1 MFGLRKYIFS
11 GRYPMPVSAKME
23 GNLQGGEWCTH
34 RVQSTVLEFK
44 RNFICC
50 HFAQKCANNFR
61 NFALTPVVVLIN
73 VFGKPKKIQLK

>member
-34 RVQSTVLEFK
+34 RVQSTALEFK
-44 RNFICC
+44 RNFHVAISRK
-50 HFAQKCANNFR
+50 KCANNCL
-61 NFALTPVVVLIN
+61 NFAFTPSGSML
-73 VFGKPKKIQLK
+73 